1 MKSESL
7 AGSPGN
13 WYFSKVPQVTP
24 ACIQDENPCT
34 QSRCLMEAGERF
46 NTLLVHRAGVG
57 RRSLSKVT
65 QQKGRGLERV
75 EVAEQGTVLS

>member
-7 AGSPGN
+7 GESPGN
-13 WYFSKVPQVTP
+13 WYFSEVPQVTP
-24 ACIQDENPCT
+24 ACVQDENPCT
-34 QSRCLMEAGERF
+34 QSRCLRRRVSGLTPCAQG
-46 NTLLVHRAGVG
+46 GVG

-75 EVAEQGTVLS
+75 EVVEQGTVLS